1 MSNTSAINHL
11 INRYELFATLL
22 EYPGPDI
29 DSSLEKLQEE
39 FSGTYPQ
46 AAQELQSFAADF
58 GGLSLQQREELYIH
72 TFDVQAL
79 TTMDVGYVLFG
90 EDYKRG
96 ELLVHLNREHRHAG
110 VDCKGQLA
118 DYLPNILRLI
128 SRMEDKALKDEL
140 VHRIVIPSLQKIR
153 QDFHP
158 EKIQKKQKLYKKHQ
172 KTLLDD
178 PVKRPLLYSMVF
190 DVLTKILQSDFQDA
204 LQPQGI
210 PEEDYEKD
218 IRNEMK
224 NQ

>member
-1 MSNTSAINHL
+1 MSKTSANNHL

-22 EYPGPDI
+22 EYPGAGI
-29 DSSLEKLQEE
+29 VSTIGRLQEE
-39 FSGTYPQ
+39 LSEAYPKPAEDLQ
-46 AAQELQSFAADF
+46 TFADAFKELA
-58 GGLSLQQREELYIH
+58 LQQQEELYIH
-72 TFDVQAL
+72 TFDVQAF

-96 ELLVHLNREHRHAG
+96 KLLVNLNREHRHAG

-128 SRMEDKALKDEL
+128 SRMENETLKAEL
-140 VHRIVIPSLQKIR
+140 VHRIVIPALHKIR

-178 PVKRPLLYSMVF
+178 PVKRPLLYSVVF
-190 DVLTKILQSDFQDA
+190 DVLTIVLQSDFRDA
-204 LQPQGI
+204 MQPQGI
-210 PEEDYEKD
+210 PGEDYAKD
-218 IRNEMK
+218 IHNEMK

>member
-1 MSNTSAINHL
+1 MSTTSANKNL
-11 INRYELFATLL
+11 IIRYELFATLL
-22 EYPGPDI
+22 EYPGPGI
-29 DSSLEKLQEE
+29 DSSIGKLQNEL
-39 FSGTYPQ
+39 SGEYPEAAKKLQ
-46 AAQELQSFAADF
+46 AFAETF
-58 GGLSLQQREELYIH
+58 NGLALQQQEELYIH
-72 TFDVQAL
+72 TFDVQAF

-128 SRMEDKALKDEL
+128 SHIEDEALKAEL
-140 VHRIVIPSLQKIR
+140 VHRIVIPALHKIR

-158 EKIQKKQKLYKKHQ
+158 EKIRKKQKLYKKHQ

-178 PVKRPLLYSMVF
+178 PVKKPLLYSVIF
-190 DVLTKILQSDFQDA
+190 DTLTTVLQSDFYDA
-204 LQPQGI
+204 WQPQGTTG
-210 PEEDYEKD
+210 EDYEKD